1 MTKRILVV
9 GATGRQGGAVVDALL
24 SGVYG
29 DFGVYAMTRDVKS
42 DRAVELRRLGAR
54 IVPGDLDRPG
64 SYRPYFDQ
72 VDGAFLVTDSADDE
86 YDREVQRGTDF
97 VDAAAKADLEHLVFA
112 SALGADFYAGIDVLD
127 AKLAIERHIRDRGV
141 PATVIRPGVFVQ
153 NFEAQRESIRDGKI
167 AWPVSPN
174 TPLPLVDVHDVGEVA
189 AKAFAH
195 PERFVGEDVDLA
207 GDLLTLPEIAEAYS
221 AALRRDVEPIHLSTE
236 AGRER
241 FGDTIA
247 ELYAWID
254 GMGGLTFDST
264 HLEELEIDPRSLR
277 DALDAGDW
285 KPTPALP

>member
-29 DFGVYAMTRDVKS
+29 DFTVFAMTREVKS

-64 SYRPYFDQ
+64 SYRPYFEK
-72 VDGAFLVTDSADDE
+72 VDGAFLVTDSAEAD
-86 YDREVQRGTDF
+86 YDREVERGLAF
-97 VDAAAKADLEHLVFA
+97 VDEAANAGLGQLVFS

-127 AKLAIERHIRDRGV
+127 AKLAIERRIRDRGV
-141 PATVIRPGVFVQ
+141 PTTVIRPGVFVQ
-153 NFEAQRESIRDGKI
+153 NFEAQRDSIREGKL

-174 TPLPLVDVHDVGEVA
+174 TPLPLVDVHDVGVVA
-189 AKAFAH
+189 AMAFAH
-195 PERFVGEDVDLA
+195 PERFVGEEIDLA

-221 AALRRDVEPIHLSTE
+221 AVIRREVEPVHLSTA

-241 FGDTIA
+241 FGETIA

-254 GMGGLTFDST
+254 GMGGLKFDST
-264 HLEELEIDPRSLR
+264 HLDELGIHPRSLR
-277 DALDAGDW
+277 EALDAGDW
-285 KPTPALP
+285 QPTPALP